1 MPAAARVNRVYQ
13 SWPSSCE
20 PGFSSNSIASVRSAA
35 VPAASSISAVLV
47 VVISC
52 SFFLRSSYCTSEIM
66 RGSAAESASSAVHAR
81 LRQES
86 VEHDGDDKVEQDDLR
101 KTTGWCK
108 RVQTN
113 AGGTCAESMP
123 IGSCPQRR
131 RRSGHVE
138 PARLGGP
145 KALGR
150 TTAMR

>member
-86 VEHDGDDKVEQDDLR
+86 VEHDGDDEVEQDDLR

-108 RVQTN
+108 RVQTLE
-113 AGGTCAESMP
+113 AHVPRAC
-123 IGSCPQRR
+123 
-131 RRSGHVE
+131 RSGSV
-138 PARLGGP
+138 RRDGGEAVMWSLH
-145 KALGR
+145 ALPGR
-150 TTAMR
+150 KRWGVQQQ